1 MSEKLIL
8 ESQVE
13 KLVEQTYRADDEFCI
28 DLDALF
34 EDETGEMIPIWQWSG
49 YSTKDKAV
57 YKTKFLVEK
66 VDYKLHKDVKLQ
78 GSKTGQKI
86 NQYLFTKDGFK
97 QFLMLSNTE
106 RGKQIRLYFIDVE
119 KRYGSMMNQPTV
131 LTQQLKQIA
140 GELIGSLRQIT
151 NETKENSFAHKVNTQ
166 AIIEHGEEIGKNTE
180 EIGKNTEEIQIVKK
194 DVEDVK
200 KELTKLK
207 SRKDPKKAD
216 KDACMKLIK
225 GSYYNSC
232 CPCCGEKTEVWEID
246 HFYDSSKNRLSEIWP
261 VCKPCNQ
268 KLGTGGDLKK
278 GSYRKNKEIKFELF
292 QELLENQNEPN
303 EVQIKL
309 F

>member
-13 KLVEQTYRADDEFCI
+13 KLVEQTYHADDEFCI
-28 DLDALF
+28 DLDVLF
-34 EDETGEMIPIWQWSG
+34 PDETGEMIPIWKWSG
-49 YSTKDKAV
+49 YSTKQKAIN
-57 YKTKFLVEK
+57 KI
-66 VDYKLHKDVKLQ
+66 YKLKEGIDFLLNQNVKQ
-78 GSKTGQKI
+78 TDGRGGH
-86 NQYLFTKDGFK
+86 NNHQYLFTKDGFK
-97 QFLMLSNTE
+97 QFLMLSNTQ
-106 RGKQIRLYFIDVE
+106 RGEQIRLYFIDVE

-166 AIIEHGEEIGKNTE
+166 AIIE
-180 EIGKNTEEIQIVKK
+180 NTEEIQIVKK

-216 KDACMKLIK
+216 KDSCMKLIQ
-225 GSYYNSC
+225 GSYYNNS
-232 CPCCGEKTEVWEID
+232 CPCCGEETEVWEID

-278 GSYRKNKEIKFELF
+278 GSFRKDHEIKFELF
-292 QELLENQNEPN
+292 QQLLMNQNKPN
-303 EVQIKL
+303 VIQTKL

>member
-13 KLVEQTYRADDEFCI
+13 KLVEQTYHADDEFCI
-28 DLDALF
+28 DLDVLF
-34 EDETGEMIPIWQWSG
+34 PDETGEMIPIWKWSG
-49 YSTKDKAV
+49 YSTKQKAIN
-57 YKTKFLVEK
+57 KI
-66 VDYKLHKDVKLQ
+66 YKLKEGIDFLLNQNVKQ
-78 GSKTGQKI
+78 TDGRGGH
-86 NQYLFTKDGFK
+86 NNHQYLFTKDGFK
-97 QFLMLSNTE
+97 QFLMLSNTQ
-106 RGKQIRLYFIDVE
+106 RGEQIRLYFIDVE

-166 AIIEHGEEIGKNTE
+166 AIIE
-180 EIGKNTEEIQIVKK
+180 NTEEIQIVKK

-216 KDACMKLIK
+216 KDSCMKLIQ

-232 CPCCGEKTEVWEID
+232 CPCCGEETEVWEID

-278 GSYRKNKEIKFELF
+278 GSFRKDHEIKFELF
-292 QELLENQNEPN
+292 QQLLMNQNKPN
-303 EVQIKL
+303 VIQTKL

>member
-28 DLDALF
+28 DLDVLF
-34 EDETGEMIPIWQWSG
+34 PDETGEMIPIWKWSG
-49 YSTKDKAV
+49 YSTKQKAIN
-57 YKTKFLVEK
+57 KI
-66 VDYKLHKDVKLQ
+66 YKLKEGIDFLLNQNVKQ
-78 GSKTGQKI
+78 TDGRGGH
-86 NQYLFTKDGFK
+86 NNHQYLFTKDGFK

-166 AIIEHGEEIGKNTE
+166 AIIE
-180 EIGKNTEEIQIVKK
+180 NTEEIQIVKK

-278 GSYRKNKEIKFELF
+278 GSFRKDKEIKFELF
-292 QELLENQNEPN
+292 QQLLKNQNEPN